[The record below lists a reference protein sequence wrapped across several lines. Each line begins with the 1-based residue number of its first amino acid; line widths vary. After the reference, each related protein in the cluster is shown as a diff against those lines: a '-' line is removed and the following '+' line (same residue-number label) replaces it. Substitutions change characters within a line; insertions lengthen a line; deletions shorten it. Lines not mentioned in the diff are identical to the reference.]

1 MKLKTIFSALCIA
14 TSGYAAAATPM
25 LNLQLD
31 NVTVSGLSS
40 GGYMATQFHVAHSD
54 WVSGSGVLAGGP
66 YWCAQGDITVALRQC
81 VSTVDEPIDIK
92 ALNDTAKRY
101 EASGKIAPL
110 EHLKND
116 KVWLFHGTQDTRIIA
131 EVSDTLLTQ
140 YQAWVVNANIKYDN
154 DRPISHV
161 FPTLT
166 NGSECMTSETPF
178 IGNCNYDAAGDMLKH
193 LLPDLASP
201 DKILSGELVTIDQQ
215 ALAGDD
221 AETLASE
228 GFVYVPKSCSEG
240 EQCQAHISFHGCNQY
255 ADAVGDAY
263 VTQTGLNEW
272 ADDNNMIVLYPQT
285 KKSMFMPLNPQGCW
299 DWWGYTS
306 SDYAN
311 REGAQIKAVKAML
324 HGLNTMR
331 EGAE

>member
-1 MKLKTIFSALCIA
+1 MLKTMISALLIA
-14 TSGYAAAATPM
+14 TSGYATGATPM

-81 VSTVDEPIDIK
+81 VNTVDEPIDVK

-101 EASGKIAPL
+101 EMNGKIAPL
-110 EHLKND
+110 EHLTND

-140 YQAWVVNANIKYDN
+140 YQAWVVKANIKYVS

-161 FPTLT
+161 FPTVT
-166 NGSECMTSETPF
+166 NGGECMTSETPF
-178 IGNCNYDAAGDMLKH
+178 IGSCNYDAAGEMLTH
-193 LLPDLASP
+193 LLPNLASP
-201 DKILSGELVTIDQQ
+201 DEILSGELVTIDQQ

-221 AETLASE
+221 AKTLASE
-228 GFVYVPKSCSEG
+228 GFVYIPKSCLEG

-272 ADDNNMIVLYPQT
+272 ADDNNLIVLYPQT

-311 REGAQIKAVKAML
+311 REGAQIKAVTAML

>member
-14 TSGYAAAATPM
+14 TSGYATGATPM

-81 VSTVDEPIDIK
+81 VNTVDEPIDIK
-92 ALNDTAKRY
+92 ALNETAKRY
-101 EASGKIAPL
+101 EANGKIAPL
-110 EHLKND
+110 TNLAND
-116 KVWLFHGTQDTRIIA
+116 KVWLFHGTQDTRVVA
-131 EVSDTLLTQ
+131 EVSDSLHAM
-140 YQAWVVNANIKYDN
+140 YSEWVTDDNIKYVN
-154 DRPISHV
+154 DKAIAHV
-161 FPTLT
+161 FPTVSS
-166 NGSECMTSETPF
+166 GSDCITSETPF
-178 IGNCNYDAAGDMLKH
+178 IGNCNYNAAGEMLKH
-193 LLPDLASP
+193 LLPDIAEP
-201 DKILSGELVTIDQQ
+201 DDTLSGEVVSIDQQ
-215 ALAGDD
+215 ALAGGD
-221 AETLASE
+221 AKTLASE
-228 GFVYVPKSCSEG
+228 GFVYVPKRCADG
-240 EQCQAHISFHGCNQY
+240 KQCQAHISFHGCNQY

-272 ADDNNMIVLYPQT
+272 ADDNDMVVLYPQT

-324 HGLNTMR
+324 HGLNTVR

>member
-40 GGYMATQFHVAHSD
+40 GGYMATQFHVANSD

-81 VSTVDEPIDIK
+81 VNTVDEPIDIK
-92 ALNDTAKRY
+92 ALNETAKRY
-101 EASGKIAPL
+101 EANGKIAPL
-110 EHLKND
+110 TNLAND
-116 KVWLFHGTQDTRIIA
+116 KVWLFHGTQDTRVVA
-131 EVSDTLLTQ
+131 EVSDSLHAM
-140 YQAWVVNANIKYDN
+140 YSEWVASDRIKYIN
-154 DRPISHV
+154 DKAIAHV
-161 FPTLT
+161 FPTVSS
-166 NGSECMTSETPF
+166 GSDCITSETPF
-178 IGNCNYDAAGDMLKH
+178 IGNCNYNAAGEMLKH
-193 LLPDLASP
+193 LLPDIAEP
-201 DKILSGELVTIDQQ
+201 DDTLSGKVMTIDQQ
-215 ALAGDD
+215 AMAGDN
-221 AETLASE
+221 AKTLASE
-228 GFVYVPKSCSEG
+228 GFVYVPKSCAEG
-240 EQCQAHISFHGCNQY
+240 EQCRAHISFHGCNQY

-272 ADDNNMIVLYPQT
+272 ADDNHLIVLYPQT

-311 REGAQIKAVKAML
+311 REGAQIKAVAAML
-324 HGLNTMR
+324 RGLNTMR